1 MTTILSLFWSFFKIG
16 IFGFGGGYAILALIE
31 SEVVDIHGWMTT
43 TEFTDIVA
51 ISQATP
57 GPIVINC
64 ATYVGYTATNSILGS
79 AIATF
84 AVCLPA
90 LILASLAA
98 RFIYKFRN
106 NKYVDAAFKGLRPAV
121 IGLILAAG
129 ISLINSENFIDYI
142 SIIIFAVV
150 AIGTYF
156 KANPIILLMLSG
168 IAGYLIY

>member
-1 MTTILSLFWSFFKIG
+1 MMTFLALFWSFLKIG

-98 RFIYKFRN
+98 RFIYKFRD

-121 IGLILAAG
+121 VGLILAAG

>member
-1 MTTILSLFWSFFKIG
+1 MMTFLALFWSFLKIG

-31 SEVVDIHGWMTT
+31 NEVVDIHGWMTT

-64 ATYVGYTATNSILGS
+64 ATYVGYTATDSIIGS

-84 AVCLPA
+84 AVCLPS

-98 RFIYKFRN
+98 RFIYKFRD

-121 IGLILAAG
+121 VGLILAAG
-129 ISLINSENFIDYI
+129 LTLINHDNFTDYI
-142 SIIIFAVV
+142 SVIIFAVV
-150 AIGTYF
+150 AVCSYF
-156 KANPIILLMLSG
+156 KVNPIFLLMLSG
-168 IAGYLIY
+168 IAGYFVY

>member
-1 MTTILSLFWSFFKIG
+1 MMTFLALFWSFLKIG

-31 SEVVDIHGWMTT
+31 NEVVDIHGWMTT

-64 ATYVGYTATNSILGS
+64 ATYVGYTATDSILGS

-84 AVCLPA
+84 AVCLPS

-98 RFIYKFRN
+98 RFIYKFRD

-121 IGLILAAG
+121 VGLILAAG
-129 ISLINSENFIDYI
+129 LTLINHDNFTDYI
-142 SIIIFAVV
+142 SVIIFAVV
-150 AIGTYF
+150 AVCSYF
-156 KANPIILLMLSG
+156 KVNPIFLLMLSG
-168 IAGYLIY
+168 IAGYFIY

>member
-1 MTTILSLFWSFFKIG
+1 MTLLTLFWSFLKIG

-31 SEVVDIHGWMTT
+31 HEVVDINGWMTT
-43 TEFTDIVA
+43 AEFTDIVA

-64 ATYVGYTATNSILGS
+64 ATYVGYTATGTILGS
-79 AIATF
+79 ALATF

-98 RFIYKFRN
+98 RFIYKFRD

-121 IGLILAAG
+121 VGLILAAG
-129 ISLINSENFIDYI
+129 LTLINQENFTDYI
-142 SIIIFAVV
+142 SVIIFAVV
-150 AIGTYF
+150 AIATYF
-156 KANPIILLMLSG
+156 KANPIILLVLSG
-168 IAGYLIY
+168 IAGYFLY

>member
-1 MTTILSLFWSFFKIG
+1 MTFLALFWSFLKIG

-31 SEVVDIHGWMTT
+31 NEVVDTHAWMTT
-43 TEFTDIVA
+43 AEFTDIVA

-57 GPIVINC
+57 GPIAINC
-64 ATYVGYTATNSILGS
+64 ATYVGYTATDSILGS

-84 AVCLPA
+84 AVCLPS

-98 RFIYKFRN
+98 RFIYKFRD

-121 IGLILAAG
+121 VGLILAAG
-129 ISLINSENFIDYI
+129 LTLINHDNFTDYI

-150 AIGTYF
+150 TVCSYF
-156 KANPIILLMLSG
+156 KVNPIFLLMLSG

>member
-1 MTTILSLFWSFFKIG
+1 MMTFLALFWSFLKIG

-31 SEVVDIHGWMTT
+31 NEVVDIHGWMTT
-43 TEFTDIVA
+43 AEFTDIVA

-57 GPIVINC
+57 GPIAINC
-64 ATYVGYTATNSILGS
+64 ATYVGYSATDSIIGS

-84 AVCLPA
+84 AVCLPS

-98 RFIYKFRN
+98 RFIYKFRD

-121 IGLILAAG
+121 VGLILAAG
-129 ISLINSENFIDYI
+129 LTLINHDNFTDYI
-142 SIIIFAVV
+142 SVIIFAVV
-150 AIGTYF
+150 AVCSYF
-156 KANPIILLMLSG
+156 KVNPIFLLMLSG

>member
-1 MTTILSLFWSFFKIG
+1 
-16 IFGFGGGYAILALIE
+16 
-31 SEVVDIHGWMTT
+31 MTT

-121 IGLILAAG
+121 VGLILAAG

>member
-1 MTTILSLFWSFFKIG
+1 MMTFLALFWSFLKIG

-31 SEVVDIHGWMTT
+31 NEVVDIHGWMTT

-64 ATYVGYTATNSILGS
+64 ATYVGYSATDSIIGS

-84 AVCLPA
+84 AVCLPS

-98 RFIYKFRN
+98 RFIYKFRD

-121 IGLILAAG
+121 VGLILAAG
-129 ISLINSENFIDYI
+129 LTLINHDNFTDYI
-142 SIIIFAVV
+142 SVIIFAVV
-150 AIGTYF
+150 AVCSYF
-156 KANPIILLMLSG
+156 KVNPIFLLMLSG

>member
-16 IFGFGGGYAILALIE
+16 LFGFGGGYAILALIE

-98 RFIYKFRN
+98 RFIYKFRD

-121 IGLILAAG
+121 VGLILAAG
-129 ISLINSENFIDYI
+129 ISLINSENFIDYV

>member
-1 MTTILSLFWSFFKIG
+1 MMTFLALFWSFLKIG

-31 SEVVDIHGWMTT
+31 NEVVDIHGWMTT
-43 TEFTDIVA
+43 AEFTDIVA

-57 GPIVINC
+57 GPIAINC
-64 ATYVGYTATNSILGS
+64 ATYVGYSATDSIIGS

-84 AVCLPA
+84 AVCLPS
-90 LILASLAA
+90 LIIASLAA
-98 RFIYKFRN
+98 RFIYKFRG

-121 IGLILAAG
+121 VGLIIAAG
-129 ISLINSENFIDYI
+129 ISLINSENFTDYI

-150 AIGTYF
+150 AIATYF
-156 KANPIILLMLSG
+156 NVNPIFLLMLSG

>member
-16 IFGFGGGYAILALIE
+16 LFGFGGGYAILALIE

-98 RFIYKFRN
+98 RFIYKFRD

-121 IGLILAAG
+121 VGLILAAG

>member
-1 MTTILSLFWSFFKIG
+1 MMTFLALFWSFLKIG

-31 SEVVDIHGWMTT
+31 NEVVDIHGWMTT
-43 TEFTDIVA
+43 AEFTDIVA

-57 GPIVINC
+57 GPIAINC
-64 ATYVGYTATNSILGS
+64 ATYVGYSATDSIIGS

-98 RFIYKFRN
+98 RFIYKFRD

-121 IGLILAAG
+121 VGLILAAG
-129 ISLINSENFIDYI
+129 ISLVNSENFTDYI
-142 SIIIFAVV
+142 SVIIFAVV
-150 AIGTYF
+150 AIATYF
-156 KANPIILLMLSG
+156 KANPIFLLMLSG

>member
-1 MTTILSLFWSFFKIG
+1 MTFLALFWSFLKIG

-31 SEVVDIHGWMTT
+31 NEVVDIHGWMTT

-64 ATYVGYTATNSILGS
+64 ATYVGYTATDSIIGS

-84 AVCLPA
+84 AVCLPS

-98 RFIYKFRN
+98 RFIYKFRD

-121 IGLILAAG
+121 VGLILAAG
-129 ISLINSENFIDYI
+129 LTLINHDNFTDYI
-142 SIIIFAVV
+142 SIIIFAIV
-150 AIGTYF
+150 AVCSYF
-156 KANPIILLMLSG
+156 KVNPIFLLMLSG
-168 IAGYLIY
+168 IAGYFIY

>member
-1 MTTILSLFWSFFKIG
+1 MMTFLALFWSFLKIG

-31 SEVVDIHGWMTT
+31 NEVVDIHGWMTT
-43 TEFTDIVA
+43 AEFTDIVA

-57 GPIVINC
+57 GPIAINC
-64 ATYVGYTATNSILGS
+64 ATYVGYTATGSIIGS

-84 AVCLPA
+84 AVCLPS
-90 LILASLAA
+90 LIIASLAA
-98 RFIYKFRN
+98 RFIYKFRD

-121 IGLILAAG
+121 VGLILAAG
-129 ISLINSENFIDYI
+129 ISLINSENFTDYI

-150 AIGTYF
+150 AIATYF
-156 KANPIILLMLSG
+156 KVNPIFLLMLSG

>member
-1 MTTILSLFWSFFKIG
+1 MMTFLALFWSFLKIG

-31 SEVVDIHGWMTT
+31 NEVVDIHGWMTT

-64 ATYVGYTATNSILGS
+64 ATYVGYSATDSIIGS

-84 AVCLPA
+84 AVCLPS

-98 RFIYKFRN
+98 RFIYKFRD

-121 IGLILAAG
+121 VGLILAAG
-129 ISLINSENFIDYI
+129 LTLINHDNFTDYI
-142 SIIIFAVV
+142 SVIIFAVV
-150 AIGTYF
+150 AVCSYF
-156 KANPIILLMLSG
+156 KVNPIFLLMLSG
-168 IAGYLIY
+168 IAGYFIY

>member
-1 MTTILSLFWSFFKIG
+1 MMTFLALFWSFLKIG

-31 SEVVDIHGWMTT
+31 NEVVDIHGWMTT

-64 ATYVGYTATNSILGS
+64 ATYVGYTATDSIIGS

-84 AVCLPA
+84 AVCLPS

-98 RFIYKFRN
+98 RFIYKFRD

-121 IGLILAAG
+121 VGLILAAG
-129 ISLINSENFIDYI
+129 LTLINHDNFTDYI

-150 AIGTYF
+150 AVCSYF
-156 KANPIILLMLSG
+156 KVNPIFLLMLSG

>member
-1 MTTILSLFWSFFKIG
+1 MTFLALFWSFLKIG

-31 SEVVDIHGWMTT
+31 NEVVDIHGWMTT

-64 ATYVGYTATNSILGS
+64 ATYVGYTATDSIIGS

-84 AVCLPA
+84 AVCLPS

-98 RFIYKFRN
+98 RFIYKFRD
-106 NKYVDAAFKGLRPAV
+106 NKYVDAAFTGLRPAV
-121 IGLILAAG
+121 VGLILAAG
-129 ISLINSENFIDYI
+129 LTLINHDNFTDYI
-142 SIIIFAVV
+142 SIIIFAIV
-150 AIGTYF
+150 AVCSYF
-156 KANPIILLMLSG
+156 KVNPIFLLMLSG
-168 IAGYLIY
+168 IAGYFIY

>member
-1 MTTILSLFWSFFKIG
+1 MMTFLALFWSFLKIG

-31 SEVVDIHGWMTT
+31 NEVVDTHAWMTT
-43 TEFTDIVA
+43 AEFTDIVA

-57 GPIVINC
+57 GPIAINC
-64 ATYVGYTATNSILGS
+64 ATYVGYTATDSILGS

-84 AVCLPA
+84 AVCLPS

-98 RFIYKFRN
+98 RFIYKFRD

-121 IGLILAAG
+121 VGLILAAG
-129 ISLINSENFIDYI
+129 LTLINHDNFTDYI

-150 AIGTYF
+150 TVCSYF
-156 KANPIILLMLSG
+156 KVNPIFLLMLSG

>member
-16 IFGFGGGYAILALIE
+16 LFGFGGGYAILALIE
-31 SEVVDIHGWMTT
+31 SEVVDIYGWMTT

-98 RFIYKFRN
+98 RFIYKFRD

-121 IGLILAAG
+121 VGLILAAG
-129 ISLINSENFIDYI
+129 ISLVNSENFIDYV

>member
-1 MTTILSLFWSFFKIG
+1 MMTYLILFWSFLKIG

-31 SEVVDIHGWMTT
+31 NEVVDTYAWMTT
-43 TEFTDIVA
+43 AEFTDIVA

-57 GPIVINC
+57 GPIAINC
-64 ATYVGYTATNSILGS
+64 ATYVGYSATDSILGS

-84 AVCLPA
+84 AVCLPS

-98 RFIYKFRN
+98 RFIYKFRD

-121 IGLILAAG
+121 VGLILAAG
-129 ISLINSENFIDYI
+129 LTLINHDNFTDYI
-142 SIIIFAVV
+142 SVIIFAVV
-150 AIGTYF
+150 AVCSYF
-156 KANPIILLMLSG
+156 KVNPIFLLMLSG

>member
-1 MTTILSLFWSFFKIG
+1 MTFLALFWSFLKIG

-98 RFIYKFRN
+98 RFIYKFRD

-121 IGLILAAG
+121 VGLILAAG

>member
-1 MTTILSLFWSFFKIG
+1 MMTYLILFWSFLKIG

-31 SEVVDIHGWMTT
+31 NEVVDTYAWMSTA
-43 TEFTDIVA
+43 EFTDIVA

-57 GPIVINC
+57 GPIAINC
-64 ATYVGYTATNSILGS
+64 ATYVGYSATDSILGS

-84 AVCLPA
+84 AVCLPS

-98 RFIYKFRN
+98 RFIYKFRD

-121 IGLILAAG
+121 VGLILAAG
-129 ISLINSENFIDYI
+129 LTLINHDNFTDYI

-150 AIGTYF
+150 AVCSYF
-156 KANPIILLMLSG
+156 KVNPIFLLMLSG
-168 IAGYLIY
+168 IAGYFIY

>member
-1 MTTILSLFWSFFKIG
+1 MMTLLTLFWSFLKIG

-31 SEVVDIHGWMTT
+31 HEVVDINGWMTT
-43 TEFTDIVA
+43 AEFTDIVA

-64 ATYVGYTATNSILGS
+64 ATYVGYTATGTILGS
-79 AIATF
+79 ALATF

-98 RFIYKFRN
+98 RFIYKFRD

-121 IGLILAAG
+121 VGLILAAG
-129 ISLINSENFIDYI
+129 LTLINQENFTDYI
-142 SIIIFAVV
+142 SVIIFAVV
-150 AIGTYF
+150 AIATYF
-156 KANPIILLMLSG
+156 KANPIILLVLSG
-168 IAGYLIY
+168 IAGYFLY

>member
-1 MTTILSLFWSFFKIG
+1 MMTYLILFWSFLKIG

-31 SEVVDIHGWMTT
+31 NEVVDTHAWMTT
-43 TEFTDIVA
+43 AEFTDIVA

-57 GPIVINC
+57 GPIAINC
-64 ATYVGYTATNSILGS
+64 ATYVGYSATDSILGS

-84 AVCLPA
+84 AVCLPS

-98 RFIYKFRN
+98 RFIYKFRD

-121 IGLILAAG
+121 VGLILAAG
-129 ISLINSENFIDYI
+129 LTLINHDNFTDYI
-142 SIIIFAVV
+142 SVIIFAVV
-150 AIGTYF
+150 AICSYF
-156 KANPIILLMLSG
+156 KVNPIFLLMLSG

>member
-1 MTTILSLFWSFFKIG
+1 MMTFLALFWSFLKIG

-31 SEVVDIHGWMTT
+31 NEVVDIHGWMNTA
-43 TEFTDIVA
+43 EFTDIVA

-57 GPIVINC
+57 GPIAINC
-64 ATYVGYTATNSILGS
+64 ATYVGYSATDSIIGS

-84 AVCLPA
+84 AVCLPS

-98 RFIYKFRN
+98 RFIYKFRD

-121 IGLILAAG
+121 VGLILAAG
-129 ISLINSENFIDYI
+129 ISLVNSENFTDYI
-142 SIIIFAVV
+142 SVIIFAVV
-150 AIGTYF
+150 AIASYF
-156 KANPIILLMLSG
+156 KVNPIFLLMLSG

>member
-1 MTTILSLFWSFFKIG
+1 MMTFIALFWSFLKIG

-31 SEVVDIHGWMTT
+31 NEVVDIHGWMTT

-64 ATYVGYTATNSILGS
+64 ATYVGYTATDSIIGS

-84 AVCLPA
+84 AVCLPS

-98 RFIYKFRN
+98 RFIYKFRD

-121 IGLILAAG
+121 VGLILAAG
-129 ISLINSENFIDYI
+129 LTLINHDNFTDYI
-142 SIIIFAVV
+142 SIIIFAIV
-150 AIGTYF
+150 AVCSYF
-156 KANPIILLMLSG
+156 KVNPIFLLMLSG